1 MKHDNST
8 PPHSRLRRKTLK
20 ALGLAWVTPTLSW
33 HASTWAQS
41 PYPDH
46 AIRLVIPFAPG
57 GSTDI
62 LGRRIAQRL
71 TTLLGVSVVVDNRAG
86 AAGAIGCAEVA
97 HSNPDGYTLLLGT
110 TGTHAINPYTMIN
123 PSYDAVKDF
132 APIALLGTQ
141 PFSLAVHPSLGV
153 NNLSDL
159 VNLAKQQPGKLSYA
173 SAGAGGIAH
182 LTAELFKQLA
192 GNLDIVHVPYKGGG
206 PAIQDVLAGHVPII
220 SDSFSTTY
228 PYHKQGKLKVLAM
241 TASTRAKSAPDIP
254 TAMEQGFVN
263 FTSATAGILLAP
275 NKTPRPVIEAL
286 YKAVEKSLSESAFLK
301 ELEAISIDPS
311 PGFTPDKTA
320 QFIKTEMNKW
330 GPVVKDTGTKME

>member
-20 ALGLAWVTPTLSW
+20 ALGLAWVTPTMSW

-41 PYPDH
+41 AYPDH

>member
-41 PYPDH
+41 AYPDH

-330 GPVVKDTGTKME
+330 GPVGKDTGTKME

>member
-41 PYPDH
+41 AYPDH

-254 TAMEQGFVN
+254 TAMEQGIVN

>member
-1 MKHDNST
+1 MKHHNST

-41 PYPDH
+41 AYPDH

>member
-41 PYPDH
+41 AYPDH

-110 TGTHAINPYTMIN
+110 TGTHAINPYTLIN

>member
-1 MKHDNST
+1 MKHHNST
-8 PPHSRLRRKTLK
+8 PTQSRLRRKTLQ
-20 ALGLAWVTPTLSW
+20 ALGLAWLTPPLSW

-241 TASTRAKSAPDIP
+241 TANTRAKSAPDIP
-254 TAMEQGFVN
+254 TAIEQGFVN

-275 NKTPRPVIEAL
+275 NKTPKSVIEAL
-286 YKAVEKSLSESAFLK
+286 YKAVEKSLAESAFLK

-330 GPVVKDTGTKME
+330 GPVVKETGTKME

>member
-41 PYPDH
+41 AYPDH

-182 LTAELFKQLA
+182 LTAELFKKLA

>member
-41 PYPDH
+41 AYPDH

-311 PGFTPDKTA
+311 PGYTPDKTA